1 MEIGAIVID
10 FGAMNIQSG
19 AIKAHFGA
27 NIAHSGAMN
36 PELGHGTRP
45 FVPPSTHLTITFIP
59 NLFEM

>member
-1 MEIGAIVID
+1 MAIGAIVID

-36 PELGHGTRP
+36 PELGH
-45 FVPPSTHLTITFIP
+45 VPVPLPRQVPI
-59 NLFEM
+59 